1 MLARVLVARGCRQRP
16 LSSLHRFVSTFA
28 SVNGE
33 RTDPRALT
41 VSAWD
46 VSFQRGDG
54 VFEVVRV
61 LPGGKPRALSLH
73 LDRLE
78 RSADAIQLPLP
89 PRETLSDW
97 CTAAAADG
105 GIGSVRL
112 MATKGAAEWDAPPT
126 VFVMWQPLPS
136 WPPSFSLQP
145 AVAPWH
151 AAGADGWD
159 AVKWLAYAP
168 NLQSTRRAVAAGTLD
183 ALLLLAMISASS
195 QRGRSQSPGGAKG
208 AAEPKGAQA
217 DDGLESLFVLDGPNF
232 AVGWADESGA
242 LHFPDWRQLG
252 LLQSTTQALAMRA
265 SETVLGRPAAEGV
278 YQLSDVLHASEVFV
292 MSTTRGCIP
301 VHAIGGREWQIPP
314 GGVAAQLE
322 AAIEEVAA
330 AE

>member
-1 MLARVLVARGCRQRP
+1 MLR
-16 LSSLHRFVSTFA
+16 HRA
-28 SVNGE
+28 
-33 RTDPRALT
+33 
-41 VSAWD
+41 
-46 VSFQRGDG
+46 
-54 VFEVVRV
+54 
-61 LPGGKPRALSLH
+61 
-73 LDRLE
+73 
-78 RSADAIQLPLP
+78 
-89 PRETLSDW
+89 
-97 CTAAAADG
+97 
-105 GIGSVRL
+105 
-112 MATKGAAEWDAPPT
+112 
-126 VFVMWQPLPS
+126 
-136 WPPSFSLQP
+136 
-145 AVAPWH
+145 
-151 AAGADGWD
+151 
-159 AVKWLAYAP
+159 
-168 NLQSTRRAVAAGTLD
+168 
-183 ALLLLAMISASS
+183 
-195 QRGRSQSPGGAKG
+195 QSPGGAKG

-330 AE
+330 AEASSISL

>member
-16 LSSLHRFVSTFA
+16 LSGLHRFVSTFA

-126 VFVMWQPLPS
+126 VFVMWCHPLS
-136 WPPSFSLQP
+136 GRKQLRMRLCASRLQ
-145 AVAPWH
+145 
-151 AAGADGWD
+151 
-159 AVKWLAYAP
+159 
-168 NLQSTRRAVAAGTLD
+168 
-183 ALLLLAMISASS
+183 
-195 QRGRSQSPGGAKG
+195 
-208 AAEPKGAQA
+208 
-217 DDGLESLFVLDGPNF
+217 
-232 AVGWADESGA
+232 
-242 LHFPDWRQLG
+242 
-252 LLQSTTQALAMRA
+252 
-265 SETVLGRPAAEGV
+265 RP
-278 YQLSDVLHASEVFV
+278 
-292 MSTTRGCIP
+292 
-301 VHAIGGREWQIPP
+301 
-314 GGVAAQLE
+314 
-322 AAIEEVAA
+322 
-330 AE
+330 